1 MHFLTPKST
10 LLSICL
16 RLEALHRRLLLILML
31 CSAHSLGLNEIT
43 GIVSDIDTFITK
55 EYHWR
60 SFRKTTFIKM
70 FRPWRNVFCGT
81 SGTICIRLIM
91 TEHPHLGCCSRIAN
105 DYLYWGRERERER
118 ALHAH
123 LPCSAQTGNNRQDS
137 HMIMPK
143 QACFHYILCSG
154 AVVCHLFRGFRVRT
168 WILLSLLWGLIYV
181 LRPYIEPAI
190 IMAISFK
197 ILLAKGK

>member
-1 MHFLTPKST
+1 MPPVRGPSSTPLIDSDAVFCPFT
-10 LLSICL
+10 WLEWDYWHCL
-16 RLEALHRRLLLILML
+16 GHRYIYYKRISLEV
-31 CSAHSLGLNEIT
+31 
-43 GIVSDIDTFITK
+43 VSKNDKD
-55 EYHWR
+55 W
-60 SFRKTTFIKM
+60 SIKM
-70 FRPWRNVFCGT
+70 FRPWPNVFCAT

-168 WILLSLLWGLIYV
+168 WILLSLLWGN
-181 LRPYIEPAI
+181 
-190 IMAISFK
+190 
-197 ILLAKGK
+197 